1 MWQTG
6 EEAPSAWLLKVS
18 GGVRHDEPQRLMAT
32 LSDELANQPNQGELA
47 RAGQVRQE
55 EAGRVKPGET
65 KPAELPQEEV
75 VKLRPDENNPV
86 KPEPVNP
93 DTGVLAAV
101 RESENSE
108 GREQVAAERIRSEID
123 RSGRHSGEQERASRV
138 VADLANA
145 ERDLVRAAE
154 QAGRDRM
161 PEHDEQTLNRTIQ
174 KER

>member
-1 MWQTG
+1 MMN
-6 EEAPSAWLLKVS
+6 PSASWPRS
-18 GGVRHDEPQRLMAT
+18 AMSWQISRTR
-32 LSDELANQPNQGELA
+32 GELA

-108 GREQVAAERIRSEID
+108 GREQVAAER
-123 RSGRHSGEQERASRV
+123 
-138 VADLANA
+138 N
-145 ERDLVRAAE
+145 
-154 QAGRDRM
+154 
-161 PEHDEQTLNRTIQ
+161 PE
-174 KER
+174 